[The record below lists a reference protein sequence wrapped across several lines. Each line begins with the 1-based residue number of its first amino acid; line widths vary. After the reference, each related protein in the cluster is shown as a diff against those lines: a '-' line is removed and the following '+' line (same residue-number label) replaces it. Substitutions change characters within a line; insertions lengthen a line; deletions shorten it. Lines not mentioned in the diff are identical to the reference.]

1 MGGLTEKVID
11 RNTTIP
17 VSRAQEFTTY
27 KDGQTAMLI
36 HVVQG
41 ERELVSD
48 CRSLARFE
56 LRGIPPMVAGA
67 AKIGVVYQVDA
78 DGLLSVSATEL
89 STGVEARVE
98 VKPSFGLSENEVM
111 SMLKASFDHAKE
123 DVETRSLTEA
133 RVDAVRVID
142 AVKGALEADGEKLL
156 SAEEID
162 ALLSSIQNLEVVLG
176 DPDKTGTS
184 ALSPKKLAASIT
196 DLTTALSRASDE
208 FAARRMNASVRLA
221 LAGHNI
227 DELEKG

>member
-1 MGGLTEKVID
+1 
-11 RNTTIP
+11 
-17 VSRAQEFTTY
+17 
-27 KDGQTAMLI
+27 
-36 HVVQG
+36 
-41 ERELVSD
+41 
-48 CRSLARFE
+48 
-56 LRGIPPMVAGA
+56 MVAGA